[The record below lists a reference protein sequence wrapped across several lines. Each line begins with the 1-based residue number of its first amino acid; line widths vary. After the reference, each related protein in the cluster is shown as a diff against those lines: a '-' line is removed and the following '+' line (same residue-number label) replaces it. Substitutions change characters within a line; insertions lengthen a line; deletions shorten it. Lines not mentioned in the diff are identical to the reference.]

1 MRCQPDER
9 QPVYNWLKNQQICAL
24 CDEPA
29 DTPQRLCSSCEAEL
43 PWLGDHCLVCA
54 LPLPGAG
61 LTCGG
66 CLQRPPSFDRVEAPW
81 RYAFPV
87 DSLITR
93 FKHQAKWPLGRL
105 LGELLSRHLLH
116 AFDEGLARPDLL
128 LPVPLADRR
137 QRRRGFNQAA
147 LLARW
152 LGEHLQLPVQQH
164 WLQRVIDTPAQQQ
177 LDAATR
183 QRNLRRAFALS
194 PDSRV
199 AGLHLALVDD
209 VLTTGATAE
218 RLARLLKKAG
228 AARVDVYCLA
238 RTPKPGD

>member
-9 QPVYNWLKNQQICAL
+9 PAVYSWLKNKQSCTL

-29 DTPQRLCSSCEAEL
+29 DIALRLCSSCEAEL
-43 PWLGDHCLVCA
+43 PWLHGRCLVCA
-54 LPLPGAG
+54 LPLPGSG
-61 LTCGG
+61 LVCGS
-66 CLQRPPSFDRVEAPW
+66 CLKRPPSFDRVEAPW

-116 AFDEGLARPDLL
+116 GFDEGLTRPDLL

-147 LLARW
+147 LLAQW
-152 LGEHLQLPVQQH
+152 LGEQLHLPVQAQ
-164 WLQRVIDTPAQQQ
+164 WLQRVSDTPAQQQ
-177 LDAATR
+177 LGAAAR

-194 PDSRV
+194 AESRV

-209 VLTTGATAE
+209 VLTTGATTE
-218 RLARLLKKAG
+218 SLARLLKKAG